1 MYNNIM
7 NIFYN
12 YWDIHRLF
20 FTWSNIKPVRGEK
33 FNIIKIEKLR
43 LIMSQ
48 NWNIGYLMAQ
58 NWKKELYI

>member
-43 LIMSQ
+43 LNLKIE
-48 NWNIGYLMAQ
+48 IIA
-58 NWKKELYI
+58 I